1 MADLFLSERSSTKPN
16 QIKPTF
22 LSSLFFLKTE
32 IAIPSFLLT
41 LELSGS
47 SEQTGER
54 LSSEAGGGRGRA
66 GRKGAAGERP
76 RTEEQVCKRQTKAG
90 SRNRGK

>member
-1 MADLFLSERSSTKPN
+1 
-16 QIKPTF
+16 